1 MTVPSP
7 FAAAFAPTEVSP
19 GGSRVVLVADEAQRA
34 AIAEA
39 ADVIGVDAFRAEMEV
54 KPWSG
59 AGFHVTGRVTG
70 RLRQACVVSLE
81 PVETTVDETVDL
93 KLVPPEDL
101 EKYEVKPDES
111 GEIDLVAFA
120 DQPDPIEDGVI
131 DLGALAVEYFI
142 LGLEPYPRKEGAS
155 FDAVGAGVDEG
166 REKSSPFAA
175 LARLGKE

>member
-7 FAAAFAPTEVSP
+7 FSAVFAPNEVSP
-19 GGSRVVLVADEAQRA
+19 TGSRVVLKADEAQLA

-39 ADVIGVDAFRAEMEV
+39 ADVLGVDGFRAELEV

-70 RLRQACVVSLE
+70 SVRQACVLTLE
-81 PVETTVDETVDL
+81 PVPTTVDETIDL
-93 KLVPPEDL
+93 KLVPPEEL
-101 EKYEVKPDES
+101 EKYEVRPDES

-120 DQPDPIEDGVI
+120 DQPDPIENGVI
-131 DLGALAVEYFI
+131 DLGSLAVEYFI
-142 LGLEPYPRKEGAS
+142 LGLEPYPRKEGAV
-155 FDAVGAGVDEG
+155 FDAAGAGVEVG
-166 REKSSPFAA
+166 PEKTSPFAA